1 MSDIAEFTQNQDKQK
16 GPIDQTN
23 LSVDKGGELA
33 EATTPEEIVTLES
46 SATAEREDDPADS
59 VLQLV
64 ADNVDA
70 KKGAAKA
77 KVSKRTPFAFQL
89 QGLELGAIYGEHPLV
104 EEIRNEPLV
113 SLRELPTSV
122 ISKFG
127 LMELATHQPL
137 HVVQEQGKYYCIGG
151 LKFFRLIKYDLP
163 AGRTL
168 PVFLYMGL
176 NKRALR
182 SHILFDLFMMPA
194 LASLDMHDRRT
205 LNEIWTKFEK
215 EDPFR
220 HALGCKIG
228 EAFSK
233 LLNCDL
239 RTGKARSES
248 RRSKSE

>member
-1 MSDIAEFTQNQDKQK
+1 MSDTAEFTQDQDEQK
-16 GPIDQTN
+16 CPTNQTN
-23 LSVDKGGELA
+23 LDADKGGEL
-33 EATTPEEIVTLES
+33 ENATIPKEVAAVESSSTLEP
-46 SATAEREDDPADS
+46 EDVPADS
-59 VLQLV
+59 ALQLV

-70 KKGAAKA
+70 KKGASKA
-77 KVSKRTPFAFQL
+77 KVSKRTPLAFQL
-89 QGLELGAIYGEHPLV
+89 QELELGTIYGEHPLV
-104 EEIRNEPLV
+104 EEIRNEPSV

-137 HVVQEQGKYYCIGG
+137 QVVQEQGKYYCIGG

-163 AGRTL
+163 ADRTL
-168 PVFLYMGL
+168 PVFLYPGL

-182 SHILFDLFMMPA
+182 NHILFDLFMMPA
-194 LASLDMHDRRT
+194 LAGLDMHDRRT

-215 EDPFR
+215 EDPFGR
-220 HALGCKIG
+220 ALGCKIG
-228 EAFSK
+228 EAFNK